1 MKVPC
6 GSCIIN
12 GLIRPEFLRSGNC
25 PEGSKGRLCLLCCK
39 DHPFRQM
46 APNAQYREA
55 DQRRWPLFGHQIRC
69 KDLAVNASSGCYDSR
84 IIRNGYE
91 DHFNA
96 GYQRRKKFQ
105 LGQSIVTHSLWLSLA
120 FAVVGIST
128 LGAAPQA
135 AEAAT
140 AVDLLTWAG
149 RSVPQRLQD
158 TVPWIPSENETQ
170 CYEELGCLALTKEW
184 YHLIYR
190 PFNVFP
196 LPRRVIN
203 TRFILY
209 TRRNPSEGQV
219 LSAHNDQSIR
229 KSHFEPTKPTKV
241 IIHGFIDTPLS
252 SWVKELRRELLKAGD
267 WNIIVVDWAGGSLPL
282 YTQATANTRLVGLEL
297 GFFINYLQ
305 KNFGLEPGNVH
316 MIGHSLGAHTA
327 GYAGER
333 IKGLGRITGLDPAE
347 PYFQGMPSFVRLDPG
362 DAEFVDVIH
371 TDGRSILL
379 LGYGMSQPCGHAD
392 FYPNNGKEQPGC
404 DLVEATA
411 PLPLTLVKE
420 GLEEAS
426 RVLVACN
433 HIRAIKLFIDSINS
447 QCPYVAHNCDSYEHY
462 LQGRCFSCQ
471 DPNSCA
477 VMGLHALENYQKT
490 LPLPITTT
498 FKPNIVNETN
508 VLSNTIDANFSSTS
522 TTTTSTTTASTTTVS
537 STTSSTTSTTTT
549 ELPPLPRFPLGKFYI
564 TTGKDYPYCRRHYR
578 VRVELARPP
587 RAEAWV
593 QGYLKLSLASDNAAI
608 KDIDL
613 TPSGYIRLQHGESK
627 TFVVSHS
634 TDVGPGPVRKVE
646 LSWEYDGDMLS
657 PRSLCLFFWCND
669 HLYVSQV
676 EVSPMDLSPARG
688 KRQIDGG
695 VNSKL
700 CSLGK
705 RGYSDIASRSSGT
718 FYDNC

>member
-1 MKVPC
+1 
-6 GSCIIN
+6 
-12 GLIRPEFLRSGNC
+12 
-25 PEGSKGRLCLLCCK
+25 
-39 DHPFRQM
+39 M
-46 APNAQYREA
+46 APNSRHEA
-55 DQRRWPLFGHQIRC
+55 GDGRHHDHQKNVALGDC
-69 KDLAVNASSGCYDSR
+69 SSCYDDRVTMDGCEGDFNVRYQSR
-84 IIRNGYE
+84 KQFHRGVVMNGLW
-91 DHFNA
+91 FTLA
-96 GYQRRKKFQ
+96 IAVMGITM
-105 LGQSIVTHSLWLSLA
+105 LGT
-120 FAVVGIST
+120 G
-128 LGAAPQA
+128 PKA

-158 TVPWIPSENETQ
+158 TVPWIPSDNETQ

-229 KSHFEPTKPTKV
+229 KSHFDPTKPTKV

-305 KNFGLEPGNVH
+305 KNFGLEPRNVH

-347 PYFQGMPSFVRLDPG
+347 PYFQGMPPFVRLDPG

-447 QCPYVAHNCDSYEHY
+447 QCPYVAHNCESYEHY
-462 LQGRCFSCQ
+462 LQGRCYSCQ
-471 DPNSCA
+471 ETNSCA
-477 VMGLHALENYQKT
+477 VMGLHALDNYVADP
-490 LPLPITTT
+490 PLIVTTT
-498 FKPNIVNETN
+498 SKPNNVNETN

-522 TTTTSTTTASTTTVS
+522 TTTTSSTTISTTTVS
-537 STTSSTTSTTTT
+537 STSTSTT
-549 ELPPLPRFPLGKFYI
+549 ELPPLPRFPMGKFYI
-564 TTGKDYPYCRRHYR
+564 STGKDFPYCRRHYR
-578 VRVELARPP
+578 VRIELARPP

-613 TPSGYIRLQHGESK
+613 TPGGYIRLQHGESK

-646 LSWEYDGDMLS
+646 LNWEYDGDMLS

-676 EVSPMDLSPARG
+676 EVSPMDLAPTRG
-688 KRQIDGG
+688 KREIDGG
-695 VNSKL
+695 ASSKL